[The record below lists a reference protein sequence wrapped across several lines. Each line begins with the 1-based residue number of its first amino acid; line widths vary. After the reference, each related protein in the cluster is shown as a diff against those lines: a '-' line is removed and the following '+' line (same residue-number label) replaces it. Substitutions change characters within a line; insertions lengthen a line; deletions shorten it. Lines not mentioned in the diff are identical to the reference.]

1 MPEAAAAAIA
11 SHVVAPNSEPA
22 SSDPGWSVDGLPSG
36 PPVVLVHGSRLTRAS
51 WLGVIRR
58 LEASHR
64 LIAVDLPGHG
74 SRGADRFTLASAA
87 AAVGRAI
94 DEAGGGRAIVVGHS
108 LGGYAAMELAATS
121 PERVRGLVLSGA
133 SLEPA
138 GRWSPAFR
146 AFAWF
151 LGSRYVGG
159 LDWLNDRY
167 FRLRYP
173 PEIAEPI
180 VAARYWVAG
189 GTLGLRAIVR
199 ERFVP
204 RLAAYPGPTLLL
216 NGELDVIL
224 RLGERTFLRAA
235 RHGRLRLIP
244 RATHLALLD
253 RPDAFA
259 AAVADFVASVEP

>member
-1 MPEAAAAAIA
+1 MPETGPAIGAAPTAG
-11 SHVVAPNSEPA
+11 
-22 SSDPGWSVDGLPSG
+22 PGWTVHGAPGG
-36 PPVVLVHGSRLTRAS
+36 PPIVLVHGSRLTRAS
-51 WLGVIRR
+51 WLGVIRA
-58 LEASHR
+58 LEAGHR

-74 SRGADRFTLASAA
+74 SRGEERFTLPSAA
-87 AAVGRAI
+87 AAIGRAI
-94 DEAGGGRAIVVGHS
+94 DEAGGGRAVVVGHS

-121 PERVRGLVLSGA
+121 PERVRGLVLAGS
-133 SLEPA
+133 SLEPG

-146 AFAWF
+146 AFAAF

-180 VAARYWVAG
+180 VAAGYWVSG

-235 RHGRLRLIP
+235 RHGRRRVIP
-244 RATHLALLD
+244 GATHLALLD
-253 RPDAFA
+253 RPELFA
-259 AAVADFVASVEP
+259 AAVAAFVRSLAP